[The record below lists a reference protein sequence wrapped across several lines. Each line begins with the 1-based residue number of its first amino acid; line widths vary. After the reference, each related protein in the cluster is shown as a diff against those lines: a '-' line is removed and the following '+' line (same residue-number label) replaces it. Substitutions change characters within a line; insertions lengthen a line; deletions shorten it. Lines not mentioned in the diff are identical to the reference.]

1 MSKTTILKS
10 IFSITNDEGRH
21 HKVITFCGLKLA
33 IKRNSSFKIK
43 INKNGK
49 KNILLISHDLT
60 PTGAPYVLLDISR
73 LLRDK
78 YNIFVWSIDGGALY
92 DEFIN
97 LNIKPTILN
106 DVNYKKC
113 RAYYKE
119 LKKCDYVIV
128 NTIVNDFWANL
139 CKECCLPY
147 IWYIHEAKIS
157 EIIKPNYN
165 EIKEILK
172 NNQENIYVVS
182 DYAKS
187 YFSKT
192 FDVNTKVINNFTIDT
207 YRNKTNEYSDVIQFT
222 FVGTIDPNKG
232 LKYLCQALNSLPLNL
247 ACKYQLNIA
256 GKFTNEYYKRE
267 ILSLIENNKNIKYWE
282 QVSGEEKLK
291 LFELTNVFVVPSLDE
306 SSSRVTLEACMM
318 GRPVIVTENVGA
330 KYMITH
336 NTGWIVQSGSS
347 EELKNCIEEIIN
359 NPTQLKIMGENARAK
374 YLETSTEEIYKAKL
388 LEIIEEKTCI

>member
-1 MSKTTILKS
+1 M
-10 IFSITNDEGRH
+10 
-21 HKVITFCGLKLA
+21 
-33 IKRNSSFKIK
+33 
-43 INKNGK
+43 
-49 KNILLISHDLT
+49 
-60 PTGAPYVLLDISR
+60 
-73 LLRDK
+73 
-78 YNIFVWSIDGGALY
+78 
-92 DEFIN
+92 
-97 LNIKPTILN
+97 
-106 DVNYKKC
+106 
-113 RAYYKE
+113 
-119 LKKCDYVIV
+119 
-128 NTIVNDFWANL
+128 
-139 CKECCLPY
+139 
-147 IWYIHEAKIS
+147 AKIS

-165 EIKEILK
+165 EIKETLK

-222 FVGTIDPNKG
+222 FVGTIDSNKG

-247 ACKYQLNIA
+247 TCKYQLNIA

-336 NTGWIVQSGSS
+336 DTGWIVQSGSS
-347 EELKNCIEEIIN
+347 EELKKCIEEIIN